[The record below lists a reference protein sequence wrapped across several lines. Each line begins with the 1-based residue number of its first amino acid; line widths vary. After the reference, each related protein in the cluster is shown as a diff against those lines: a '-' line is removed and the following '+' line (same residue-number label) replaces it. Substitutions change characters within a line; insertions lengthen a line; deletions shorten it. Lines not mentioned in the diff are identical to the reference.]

1 MRISDWRSDVCSS
14 DLGRVGLPWRPGTA
28 TAGRYRDDRRTRPA
42 LVLPFPAEPRGAAPG
57 PDTDAAAAPGVVEL
71 ELSVRTAPRPAAPG
85 GADLLDE
92 PPAGHRRPLSAVCH
106 AEPGDRAGGRYGLR
120 RIRL

>member
-71 ELSVRTAPRPAAPG
+71 ELSVRTAPRPADTGRASW
-85 GADLLDE
+85 
-92 PPAGHRRPLSAVCH
+92 RKRVCPYVYVSVGCCTLNKQTTH
-106 AEPGDRAGGRYGLR
+106 NNE
-120 RIRL
+120 